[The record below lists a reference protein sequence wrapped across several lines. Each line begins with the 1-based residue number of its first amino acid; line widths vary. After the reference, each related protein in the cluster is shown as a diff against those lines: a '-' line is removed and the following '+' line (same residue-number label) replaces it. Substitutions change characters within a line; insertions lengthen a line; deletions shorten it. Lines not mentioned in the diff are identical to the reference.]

1 MPISIDSHVTDQ
13 VEAVDVKIEDS
24 VLSIML
30 SDGREIRLA
39 LGQFEWLQWLADAS
53 VEQQAK
59 WSLEPGGY
67 AIYWEDLDDGV
78 EIGHLLSMQPLV

>member
-1 MPISIDSHVTDQ
+1 MSISVDSHVTDQ
-13 VEAVDVKIEDS
+13 VEAVDAKVEDN

-30 SDGREIRLA
+30 SDGREIRLT

-53 VEQQAK
+53 AEQQAN
-59 WSLEPGGY
+59 WSIEPGGY

-78 EIGHLLSMQPLV
+78 EIGHLLSMQSLV

>member
-1 MPISIDSHVTDQ
+1 MSISVDSHVTDQ
-13 VEAVDVKIEDS
+13 VEAVDAKVEDN

-30 SDGREIRLA
+30 SDGREIRLT

-53 VEQQAK
+53 AEQQAN
-59 WSLEPGGY
+59 WSIEPGAY

-78 EIGHLLSMQPLV
+78 EIGHLLSMQSLV